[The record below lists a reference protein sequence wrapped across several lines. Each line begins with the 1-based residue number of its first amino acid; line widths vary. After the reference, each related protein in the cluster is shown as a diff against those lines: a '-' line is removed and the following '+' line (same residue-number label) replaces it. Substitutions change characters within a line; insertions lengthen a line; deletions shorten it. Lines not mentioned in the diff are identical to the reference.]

1 MEEFL
6 LFFLSVFVFFIVI
19 NKVYKKGEII
29 SIKSSIDNEI
39 YIVRKLP
46 DAKQAAN
53 KLAEINKKVLRLIS
67 SLDISKEGVI
77 D

>member
-53 KLAEINKKVLRLIS
+53 KL
-67 SLDISKEGVI
+67 
-77 D
+77 